1 MAELLRTARSSLGL
15 SLAFLSRMDGTTQT
29 LEVVESAVPQLMK
42 DGVERPQST
51 SLCQAVLDGRLPKVM
66 SDLRDHPLAMELP
79 AARFP
84 RLRSYLSVPVTFS
97 DGTVYGTFCAAGLR
111 ADESLGKRE
120 QSLMEVLARAAAMVI
135 EPQVRT
141 MEREREIRGRLEP
154 VMAAGGP
161 AVLLQPIVRLAD
173 GARIGAEALSR
184 FPAEW
189 ALGPDVCFEQAHS
202 VGEGVA
208 LELQALVRGA
218 SYLDEV
224 DGYIALNA
232 SPVTLL
238 DAGCRAFLAQLP
250 PERVLVEL
258 SEHDAVEDYEALADA
273 LAPLRASGVKL
284 AIDDVGAGF
293 SSLRHVV
300 RHGAR
305 HDQARSR
312 RGVGPCR
319 AARARRAGGVDG
331 HLRPRDRQQRRG
343 GGDRDPG
350 RRRAAARPR
359 RRRRPGLVLRPARS
373 RGRPVVRPCGAG
385 GLRSGT
391 PPARSSPTVRRQR
404 RPALRSFARPCGPSQ
419 YFTSGSPLAVTAP
432 A

>member
-51 SLCQAVLDGRLPKVM
+51 SLCQAVLDGRLPTVM
-66 SDLRDHPLAMELP
+66 PDLRDHPAAMELP

-84 RLRSYLSVPVTFS
+84 RLRSYVSVPVTFS

-120 QSLMEVLARAAAMVI
+120 QSLMEVLARAAAMII

-141 MEREREIRGRLEP
+141 MEREREIRARLGP
-154 VMAAGGP
+154 VMAEGGP
-161 AVLLQPIVRLAD
+161 TVLLQPIVRLQD

-202 VGEGVA
+202 IGEGVA

-218 SYLDEV
+218 AYLDEV

-238 DAGCRAFLAQLP
+238 DPGCRAFLAQLP

-258 SEHDAVEDYEALADA
+258 SEHDAVDDYEALADA

-300 RHGAR
+300 LTAPDTIKLDRAVVSGLAEQPVLAGLVASMVTFAHGIGSSVVAEGIETR
-305 HDQARSR
+305 TDADLLRDL
-312 RGVGPCR
+312 
-319 AARARRAGGVDG
+319 GVDAG
-331 HLRPRDRQQRRG
+331 QG
-343 GGDRDPG
+343 WYFG
-350 RRRAAARPR
+350 
-359 RRRRPGLVLRPARS
+359 RPGPAS
-373 RGRPVVRPCGAG
+373 ALSAG
-385 GLRSGT
+385 PTCAASPGPAAPPSRSGSAV
-391 PPARSSPTVRRQR
+391 PSP
-404 RPALRSFARPCGPSQ
+404 
-419 YFTSGSPLAVTAP
+419 
-432 A
+432 